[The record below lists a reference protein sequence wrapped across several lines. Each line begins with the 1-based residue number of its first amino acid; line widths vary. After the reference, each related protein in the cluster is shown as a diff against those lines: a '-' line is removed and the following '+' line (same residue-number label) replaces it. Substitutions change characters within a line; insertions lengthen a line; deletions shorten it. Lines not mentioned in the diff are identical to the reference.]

1 MGAWFRGGA
10 LTMLTFG
17 ACWGGVIWSWRGT
30 GSAPSNADLLT
41 YLIALPLAVL
51 AGVVLVRR
59 FALARP
65 AAPAPAAAAPAVQPP
80 AAAPRLPALALVG
93 AAVRTRHG
101 AAVEELEAA
110 LDAQRVCADLDPEL
124 VDDAGYPVLTV
135 RVPAADAAVWRADAE
150 PWFAAQGLP
159 DPHFG
164 GAHWRALELASA
176 VLDELAAAA
185 HDGADAT
192 LLRIVPLAPADW
204 TAAQRAAAGAW
215 FAHVAARAGWNADKV
230 GASTA
235 PAGESVVSLL
245 SLLAGQAG
253 SAAEPALTILVA
265 FDSRIDQALVD
276 RMAGDGALL
285 TAAHPQ
291 GIIPGEGACGLLLA
305 APQPDTGVPT
315 LQAAGAARTGPAGA
329 SGRVDAADLRRLA
342 GRVLAESGVDAASV
356 SALFTDADHRGSRL
370 LEAMALAHDDL
381 RHLDAGSDVRA
392 AGPASGESGAV
403 PFLAALA
410 LGRQRVLAGADAVL
424 CIANAHPVHLGAA
437 LVRSS
442 AAS

>member
-1 MGAWFRGGA
+1 MGAWLRGGA
-10 LTMLTFG
+10 LAMLTFG
-17 ACWGGVIWSWRGT
+17 ACWGGAIWTWRGT
-30 GSAPSNADLLT
+30 GSAPSNADLVT

-59 FALARP
+59 LVQARP
-65 AAPAPAAAAPAVQPP
+65 APPPADATAPPVQAP
-80 AAAPRLPALALVG
+80 AAAPRLPALALLG

-101 AAVEELEAA
+101 AAVEELAAA
-110 LDAQRVCADLDPEL
+110 LDAQRVRADLDPEL

-150 PWFAAQGLP
+150 PWFAAQGLA
-159 DPHFG
+159 DARFG

-176 VLDELAAAA
+176 VLDELTAA
-185 HDGADAT
+185 HADADAT

-215 FAHVAARAGWNADKV
+215 LAHVAARAGWNADKV
-230 GASTA
+230 VASPA
-235 PAGESVVSLL
+235 PAGESAVSLL

-276 RMAGDGALL
+276 RMAGDGVLL

-291 GIIPGEGACGLLLA
+291 GIMPGEGACGLLLG
-305 APQPDTGVPT
+305 APQPDTGAPT
-315 LQAAGAARTGPAGA
+315 LQAAGAARTGSAGA
-329 SGRVDAADLRRLA
+329 SSRVDAADLRRLA
-342 GRVLAESGVDAASV
+342 GRVLAESGVDAAAV
-356 SALFTDADHRGSRL
+356 SALVTDADHRSNRL

-381 RHLDAGSDVRA
+381 PHLDAGSDVRA
-392 AGPASGESGAV
+392 AGPACGESGAV

-424 CIANAHPVHLGAA
+424 CVANGDPVHLGAA
-437 LVRSS
+437 LVRSGE
-442 AAS
+442 AS